1 MNLSITLN
9 SQHEKPT
16 NSNDAPSPNLA
27 ISHPKR
33 LKRAPLPVFPTPHLI
48 CRLPY
53 ELLAHIF
60 VLGAET
66 DPMLPVTASHVC
78 RTWRRLA
85 LRTPALWRRV
95 TLDSRLDMWNE
106 RIRRAKACSLE
117 VQFVPWFTYYQRRP
131 RDDRRDMAAVQWYM
145 HAVTPHIRRW
155 RSLEIVFSDYS
166 PYLWNAAL
174 SACCSTGKSVQAP
187 LLEELTLLYRNNDDT
202 KEFCLFSNYAPRLRS
217 VTLDG
222 IKLTWTPS
230 LFRNLTFLDYT
241 HHGSTRGYS
250 AVCEVLDMLRV
261 SHRLVELR
269 LLFPHRKPTHYHSLP
284 DPLETPPVVLSMLSV
299 LRLRVQGRDIPFEL
313 AQITTLLHTPAL
325 KQLHL
330 MDTNEWNVAFPSAR
344 VFFRSYAF
352 PKSLRALFIEYGW
365 CDGHV
370 LSSILRAP
378 PPIKYLVLR
387 RSKMPPQIIK
397 LSEIQ

>member
-1 MNLSITLN
+1 MS
-9 SQHEKPT
+9 SQREEPT
-16 NSNDAPSPNLA
+16 SSNTSRDVPNLT
-27 ISHPKR
+27 ISHPRR
-33 LKRAPLPVFPTPHLI
+33 LKRPPLPVFPTPHLI

-53 ELLAHIF
+53 ELLAHTF
-60 VLGAET
+60 VLGAES
-66 DPMLPVTASHVC
+66 DPMLPVTVSHVC

-106 RIRRAKACSLE
+106 RIRRAKACPLE
-117 VQFVPWFTYYQRRP
+117 VQLVPWSIHYPHPHRP
-131 RDDRRDMAAVQWYM
+131 RNDRRDMAAVQWYM
-145 HAVTPHIRRW
+145 HIVAPYIRRW

-174 SACCSTGKSVQAP
+174 SACCSMGKSAQAP

-202 KEFCLFSNYAPRLRS
+202 KEFCLFSNYAPRLRR

-250 AVCEVLDMLRV
+250 AVREVLDMLSV
-261 SHRLVELR
+261 SHHLVELR
-269 LLFPHRKPTHYHSLP
+269 LLFPHRRPTHYHSLP
-284 DPLETPPVVLSMLSV
+284 DPLETPPVVLNMLSV
-299 LRLRVQGRDIPFEL
+299 LRLCVQGRDIPFEL
-313 AQITTLLHTPAL
+313 AQIATLLYTPAL

-330 MDTNEWNVAFPSAR
+330 ADINERNDVFPSVR
-344 VFFRSYAF
+344 IFFRSYAI
-352 PKSLRALFIEYGW
+352 PKSLRVLIIEHGW
-365 CDGHV
+365 CDDHV
-370 LSSILRAP
+370 LSSIRRAP
-378 PPIKYLVLR
+378 LPIKHLVLR
-387 RSKMPPQIIK
+387 RPKMHRR
-397 LSEIQ
+397 